1 MQGGVD
7 EPEELL
13 APTTHRTFRRL
24 LRRPRRRQVFLGF
37 LALVFA
43 LSLGL
48 MQVYTRRTRPN
59 RLSVW
64 GWSKGRSRATT
75 HEDMEMGIVPVGNTG
90 CDRDSGM
97 DYLDQKVRSHPS
109 ELALALATLA

>member
-1 MQGGVD
+1 MQGGAD
-7 EPEELL
+7 EPEALL

-24 LRRPRRRQVFLGF
+24 LRRPRRRQIFLGF

-48 MQVYTRRTRPN
+48 MQVYTRRTRPS

-64 GWSKGRSRATT
+64 GWSKGRSRTTT
-75 HEDMEMGIVPVGNTG
+75 HEDMDMGIVPVGNTG
-90 CDRDSGM
+90 CERDSGM
-97 DYLDQKVRSHPS
+97 DYLDQKVR
-109 ELALALATLA
+109 